1 MFFMF
6 QTSKQKKLLDEKLK
20 FKLMT
25 EIKQV

>member
-6 QTSKQKKLLDEKLK
+6 QTSKQKMLLDEKLK